1 MLFATMYCNIIFLM
15 NYAVLPHHII
25 IYITLGCVI
34 MDSREPQQDLTC
46 SGSELVAGHVVR
58 VAAHKTTTQPIMAI
72 DARIHSADIFIIEE
86 NERNGNCR
94 ALTMHKY
101 KTKLAKYNRYG

>member
-58 VAAHKTTTQPIMAI
+58 VAAHPA
-72 DARIHSADIFIIEE
+72 H
-86 NERNGNCR
+86 NGD
-94 ALTMHKY
+94 LSQDTLSGY
-101 KTKLAKYNRYG
+101 LYNRRKRTEWQLPCVDYA